1 MMLDLDS
8 AFMGLRKRFR
18 GIVKALS
25 FPSPV
30 FQGLI
35 PLVSLGKTTCLDGGD
50 NDSVLVLLALSYLP
64 YPGRV

>member
-1 MMLDLDS
+1 MLDLDS
-8 AFMGLRKRFR
+8 AFMGLRKRLR

-35 PLVSLGKTTCLDGGD
+35 PLVSLGKTTCLDGEN
-50 NDSVLVLLALSYLP
+50 NDSVEMSWGNGGIAMV
-64 YPGRV
+64 R